1 MERRANA
8 QNGRG
13 SILAFGVK
21 WTNFQ
26 STVEIFERRRSLTI
40 VARAAMDE
48 NKEGIQIMA
57 SNVYSMEDRD
67 HLIRR

>member
-8 QNGRG
+8 QNFRKV
-13 SILAFGVK
+13 ILAFGVK
-21 WTNFQ
+21 WPNYQ
-26 STVEIFERRRSLTI
+26 SAVERRRSLTI

-48 NKEGIQIMA
+48 NKDSIRIMV

-67 HLIRR
+67 HLIRC